1 MLKSLQHKR
10 FTTVSA
16 GRQMQKEQLLL
27 SGCYWHTQE
36 IRSVVPIGNKNDSI
50 IHKRLSYVH
59 TGA

>member
-16 GRQMQKEQLLL
+16 GRQMRKEQLSL
-27 SGCYWHTQE
+27 SGCYWHAQE
-36 IRSVVPIGNKNDSI
+36 IGSIVPIGIENDNI
-50 IHKRLSYVH
+50 YKRLSYVH